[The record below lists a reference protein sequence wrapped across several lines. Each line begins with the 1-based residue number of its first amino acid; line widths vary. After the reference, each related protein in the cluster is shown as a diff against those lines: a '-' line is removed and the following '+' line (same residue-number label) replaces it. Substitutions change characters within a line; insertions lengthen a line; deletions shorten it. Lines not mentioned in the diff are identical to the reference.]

1 MSDPPV
7 VTEIHVTDAPVER
20 VRPQPGDGPPR
31 LAAALGVAAPVLA
44 PVVLWVTTLGVV
56 EAVVAVLAVAA
67 ILLARSYRAGLD
79 FLPSDHPSIRLAG
92 VAVVTG
98 ALALAVLLLGALGNW
113 VAAQWAQMTRL
124 GTLFFNTSVIGDALN
139 PLLTEGLRITLIVWI
154 MAVLIG
160 VVLGL
165 LLSLAAISTRR
176 AVRLPALVYIDIFR
190 GLPAIV
196 TITLIGIALPL
207 SGFRPFGRNPIFY
220 AGAALGLVATAYTAE
235 IFRAGI
241 QSIDKGQ
248 MEAARS
254 LGLSYVKAMRVVIVP
269 QGIRRVIPPLTNEAI
284 ALLKDTSLIFVIGL
298 SANAS
303 GFFEGRDLYRVGT
316 NIAQQT
322 GNYSAVIGA
331 ALIYLV
337 LTIPLTR
344 LTNYLDRRLR
354 EGRPQATD
362 DTLPLTVTGPGD
374 VGP

>member
-1 MSDPPV
+1 
-7 VTEIHVTDAPVER
+7 
-20 VRPQPGDGPPR
+20 
-31 LAAALGVAAPVLA
+31 VLA

-176 AVRLPALVYIDIFR
+176 VVRLPALVYIDIFR

-241 QSIDKGQ
+241 Q
-248 MEAARS
+248 
-254 LGLSYVKAMRVVIVP
+254 
-269 QGIRRVIPPLTNEAI
+269 
-284 ALLKDTSLIFVIGL
+284 
-298 SANAS
+298 
-303 GFFEGRDLYRVGT
+303 
-316 NIAQQT
+316 
-322 GNYSAVIGA
+322 
-331 ALIYLV
+331 
-337 LTIPLTR
+337 
-344 LTNYLDRRLR
+344 
-354 EGRPQATD
+354 
-362 DTLPLTVTGPGD
+362 
-374 VGP
+374 